1 MDSANKRHLI
11 RMSIRDSARCWEIP
25 EAYRAVFD
33 KKFNV
38 ELERQQ
44 LWTAEEFETRADG
57 DAAPDHD

>member
-11 RMSIRDSARCWEIP
+11 RMSIRDSAKCWEIP

-57 DAAPDHD
+57 DTAPDHD